1 MLLAIDIGNTNVVLG
16 VWDGEEWLIQWRLR
30 TVRNRTA
37 DEFGIQLRSLIRD
50 TISISMLE
58 RIVLC
63 SVVPKLTISIQE
75 ACQRYLKKEPLIISS
90 ALDFGIVN
98 ETDVPELVGA
108 DRLANAVAAY
118 DTTEADTAAIVI
130 DMGTATKL
138 DVVTSDGRFPGGV
151 ISPGLGITADAL
163 FSRAAK
169 LSQVDLVAPPNVIGR
184 NTVHAI
190 QSGLVNGYVTMLEGL
205 VPKIKAEIK
214 EIDPGAANVIV
225 IATGGLIPVVESITD
240 VIQLSDPWLTLKGL
254 RLIADRN

>member
-16 VWDGEEWLIQWRLR
+16 VWDGTEWLIQWRLR

-50 TISISMLE
+50 TISIEMLD

-63 SVVPKLTISIQE
+63 SVVPKLTIAAQE
-75 ACQRYLKKEPLIISS
+75 ACSRYLNIDPLTVTTH
-90 ALDFGIVN
+90 LDLGIAN

-108 DRLANAVAAY
+108 DRLANAVAAHA
-118 DTTEADTAAIVI
+118 TVPAGSAAIVI

-169 LSQVDLVAPPNVIGR
+169 LSQVDLLAPPNVIGR

-190 QSGLVNGYVTMLEGL
+190 QSGLVNAYVAMLEGL
-205 VPKIKAEIK
+205 VPKIKAEIDELDPAAT
-214 EIDPGAANVIV
+214 EIHVIG
-225 IATGGLIPVVESITD
+225 TGGLIPIVEEATTI
-240 VIQLSDPWLTLKGL
+240 IEKNDPWLTLKGL
-254 RLIADRN
+254 QIIADRN

>member
-16 VWDGEEWLIQWRLR
+16 VWDGDEWLIQWRLR

-50 TISISMLE
+50 TIQISMLD

-63 SVVPKLTISIQE
+63 SVVPKLTVAAQQ
-75 ACQRYLKKEPLIISS
+75 ACTRYLKIDPIIITSD
-90 ALDFGIVN
+90 LELGIDN
-98 ETDVPELVGA
+98 QTDAPELVGA

-118 DTTEADTAAIVI
+118 AAAPADTAVIVI
-130 DMGTATKL
+130 DMGTATKF
-138 DVVTSDGRFPGGV
+138 DVVTSDGCFMGGI

-169 LSQVDLVAPPNVIGR
+169 LSQVDLVSPPNVIGR

-190 QSGLVNGYVTMLEGL
+190 QSGLVNGYVAMLEGL
-205 VPKIKAEIK
+205 VPKLRAEIA
-214 EIDPGAANVIV
+214 ELDPAAKRVQV
-225 IATGGLIPVVESITD
+225 VGTGGLIPVVESVTGI
-240 VIQLSDPWLTLKGL
+240 VEINDPWLTLKGL
-254 RLIADRN
+254 QIIADRN